1 MKEYWIR
8 FREGV
13 MAIKSIRYFLPSRK
27 LVIFA
32 ILAALFE
39 IVATVVTPVAVM
51 DMIDNPLMD
60 VHLSIFNYLPVLMIL
75 FIKLLIS
82 SFHYLMLSNLAAGL
96 LKNLRLKI
104 WEKILRLPVSFYDSV
119 SNGETMS
126 RLTNDAI
133 VIKDFFTTETF
144 SVISGSIYLV
154 IIGAIIFIID
164 WKISLLIFF
173 AIPATLLLISFI
185 ARREYDISQSI
196 QRETEG
202 FQNRINQVLYEIRTI
217 KSSQAEEYESI
228 QGQKIIRNLFHL
240 SSLEN
245 KIFALIQPCANILLM
260 LLFLVIFGYC
270 SIRVSQGSLSA
281 GQFVAVIFYLFE
293 LTGPVTIFGS
303 FSAKLLKFI
312 VSAGRI
318 NQLFAEEEE
327 PGISGKLSA
336 SLLPPQD
343 IEVQGLNFG
352 YHNNRMILQ
361 SVDFRIQKG
370 SVTAIIGESGVG
382 KTTFFLLLERF
393 YLPSSGNICYGGVP
407 IQNYDLYE
415 WRNKIAYVSQE
426 APLMQG
432 TIHDNL
438 TYGIENYDNEDL
450 TKALLDVGLL
460 EFIEKL
466 PKGIHTKVGER
477 GTNLSGGQRQRIVIA
492 RALIRKPEILLLDE
506 ATSHLDSTSE
516 YLVQNSLNKLMKGR
530 TTIIIA
536 HRLSTIENSD
546 QIIILKD
553 GKTAGIGY
561 HRDLMENN
569 RLYRSLVTRQQ
580 IYESPFA

>member
-1 MKEYWIR
+1 M
-8 FREGV
+8 REGGL
-13 MAIKSIRYFLPSRK
+13 AIKSIRVFLPPRK
-27 LVIFA
+27 LVIIA
-32 ILAALFE
+32 ILAALLE
-39 IVATVVTPVAVM
+39 IAATVATPVVVM

-60 VHLSIFNYLPVLMIL
+60 AQLSIFNYIPVLFVL

-82 SFHYLMLSNLAAGL
+82 SFHYLILSNLAAEL

-104 WEKILRLPVSFYDSV
+104 WEKILRLPIRFYDSS

-126 RLTNDAI
+126 RITNDAVI
-133 VIKDFFTTETF
+133 IKDFFTAETF
-144 SVISGSIYLV
+144 SVISGIVYLV

-164 WKISLLIFF
+164 WKISLLIFL
-173 AIPATLLLISFI
+173 AVPATLILISFI
-185 ARREYDISQSI
+185 AQQEYHISLSI
-196 QRETEG
+196 QRETEA
-202 FQNRINQVLYEIRTI
+202 FHNRINQVLYEIRTI
-217 KSSQAEEYESI
+217 KSSQAEKYENT
-228 QGQKIIRNLFHL
+228 QGQKIIKNLFHL
-240 SSLEN
+240 SILEN
-245 KIFALIQPCANILLM
+245 KVFAFVQPCANILLM

-281 GQFVAVIFYLFE
+281 GQFVAVIFYLYE

-312 VSAGRI
+312 VSADRI
-318 NQLFAEEEE
+318 NQLLGEEEE
-327 PGISGKLSA
+327 PEISGSLSPH
-336 SLLPPQD
+336 LLAPQD
-343 IEVQGLNFG
+343 IDVRDLSFG
-352 YHNNRMILQ
+352 YHNDRIILQ
-361 SVDFRIQKG
+361 SINFKIHKG

-393 YLPSSGNICYGGVP
+393 YQPSSGNICYGGVP
-407 IQNYDLYE
+407 IQDFGLYE

-432 TIHDNL
+432 TIHENL
-438 TYGIENYDNEDL
+438 TYGIDNYSDEDIIQ
-450 TKALLDVGLL
+450 AISDVGLL
-460 EFIEKL
+460 EFIKGL
-466 PKGIHTKVGER
+466 PQGIQTKVGER

-492 RALIRKPEILLLDE
+492 RALIRNPEILLLDE

-516 YLVQNSLNKLMKGR
+516 FLVQNSLTRLMKGR

-536 HRLSTIENSD
+536 HRLSTIRNSD

-561 HRDLMENN
+561 HKVLLENN
-569 RLYRSLVTRQQ
+569 SLYRSLVAKQNAYV
-580 IYESPFA
+580 YETEI